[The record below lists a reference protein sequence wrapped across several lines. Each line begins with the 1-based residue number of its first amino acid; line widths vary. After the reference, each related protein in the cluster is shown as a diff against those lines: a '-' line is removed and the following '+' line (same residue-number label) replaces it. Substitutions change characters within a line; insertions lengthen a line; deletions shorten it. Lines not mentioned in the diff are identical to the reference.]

1 MDDNFDV
8 IIYSDGACKDNPGIG
23 GYGYIIDILGK
34 KNEGMGAELVTTNN
48 RMELMGPIVALESLV
63 QPSRIKAVTDSQY
76 VTKGMSEW
84 IEGWIAKGW
93 RNAAKKPVKNQ
104 DLWLRLLKQSKIH
117 QISWVWVKGHAGHVE
132 NERCDFL
139 ANEAIM
145 RYRVQK

>member
-117 QISWVWVKGHAGHVE
+117 QI
-132 NERCDFL
+132 L
-139 ANEAIM
+139 I
-145 RYRVQK
+145 